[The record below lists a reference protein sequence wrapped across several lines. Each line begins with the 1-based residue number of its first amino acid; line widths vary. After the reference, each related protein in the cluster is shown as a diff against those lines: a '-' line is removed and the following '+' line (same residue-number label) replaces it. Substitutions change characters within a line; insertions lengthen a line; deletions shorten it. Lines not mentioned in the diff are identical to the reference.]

1 MLDRYLKDE
10 AAVQRMRALPV
21 GSHLDAFAAVLS
33 ALGYARYSIRDR
45 LWTLAALG
53 RWLKRRGLSVIDLR
67 REIVAAFLRP
77 RTQRA
82 RVHRGAAATLAV
94 FLEYL
99 EQEAIIPPEPS
110 SSPTP
115 IALLKARYE
124 AHLHH
129 DEGCRPSPG
138 PDIGLW
144 SAGFCGSG
152 SARVPST
159 RTRLPSRTSRATS
172 DG

>member
-33 ALGYARYSIRDR
+33 ALGYARYTIRDR

-67 REIVAAFLRP
+67 PDIVAAFLRP

-82 RVHRGAAATLAV
+82 RVHRGATATLRL

-99 EQEAIIPPEPS
+99 EHEAIIPSAPS

-115 IALLKARYE
+115 IALLKARYD
-124 AHLHH
+124 AYLHH
-129 DEGCRPSPG
+129 DR
-138 PDIGLW
+138 
-144 SAGFCGSG
+144 GSC
-152 SARVPST
+152 
-159 RTRLPSRTSRATS
+159 
-172 DG
+172 